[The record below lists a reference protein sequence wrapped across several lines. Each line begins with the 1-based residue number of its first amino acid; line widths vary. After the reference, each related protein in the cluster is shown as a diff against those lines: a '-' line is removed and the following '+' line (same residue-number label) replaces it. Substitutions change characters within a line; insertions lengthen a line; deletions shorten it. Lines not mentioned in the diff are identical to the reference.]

1 MFEVAPLKVF
11 IVEDFAVIRDGLV
24 SLLNSQAGFRVV
36 GDVSTYNEARG
47 QLESAAVDVVI
58 LDLMMA
64 DGSDGLPFIEELR
77 ARRPRLPIL
86 VFSNHE
92 EEVYAERAIR
102 AGANGFLMK
111 RETTAEMLVALR
123 MVVAGELYVS
133 RALASSL
140 ARRAFGTEPERE
152 GTGIESFTDRE
163 LHVFRLIGQGFSPK
177 RIAMQLG
184 SSVNTIEAHR
194 ENIRTK
200 LDVHTFAQMVVMAV
214 SWNNQRM
221 ERDGLTNTPLMPSI

>member
-1 MFEVAPLKVF
+1 MFEIAPLKIF

-24 SLLNSQAGFRVV
+24 SLLNTQVGFRVV
-36 GDVSTYNEARG
+36 GAVDSYGEARRR
-47 QLESAAVDVVI
+47 LEGAEVDVVI

-77 ARRPRLPIL
+77 ARRPGLPIL

-123 MVVAGELYVS
+123 MVVAGQIYVS

-140 ARRAFGTEPERE
+140 VRRAFGCEPERE
-152 GTGIESFTDRE
+152 GAGIGSFTDRE

-184 SSVNTIEAHR
+184 LSVKTIEAHR
-194 ENIRTK
+194 ENIRMK
-200 LDVHTFAQMVVMAV
+200 LDVHTFAQMVEMAV
-214 SWNNQRM
+214 NWNNQRM
-221 ERDGLTNTPLMPSI
+221 ERDGASNTPFIPAG